1 MLIGFKVGDV
11 KSLCI
16 DLEKKQVKFYKKLAV
31 EPFAKHGIR
40 RFIKLINMGYKS
52 SGYIIQSNYGT
63 KGNFEVVP
71 VEGGKLQH
79 WYRDNDSLYRDSYCS
94 IIHL

>member
-31 EPFAKHGIR
+31 EPFVKHAIIEDPDGH
-40 RFIKLINMGYKS
+40 FISLAEWLQKRNLCRYHIIMGCTRVNV
-52 SGYIIQSNYGT
+52 I
-63 KGNFEVVP
+63 
-71 VEGGKLQH
+71 
-79 WYRDNDSLYRDSYCS
+79 LY
-94 IIHL
+94 